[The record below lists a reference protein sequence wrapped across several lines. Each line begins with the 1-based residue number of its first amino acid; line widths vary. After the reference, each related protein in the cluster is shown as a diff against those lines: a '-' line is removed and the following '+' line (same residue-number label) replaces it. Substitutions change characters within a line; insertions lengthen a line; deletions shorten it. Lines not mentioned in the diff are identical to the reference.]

1 MRWPRLEVRAV
12 TKNKITTFLFENKVV
27 VLFVF
32 LCIGGTIASGQSMNF
47 VVSELF
53 TRIARNSFLVLAL
66 IIPVLA
72 GLGLNFGIVIGAMAG
87 QIGVIFVRFFG
98 LGGIGGLL
106 LRGIGDTIRVSL
118 TDEPVKEVRAGID
131 LLRAIDLRR
140 DGPRI
145 VSCPTCGRTKIDLIA
160 LANQVEKMVEDIPL
174 DIKVAVMG
182 CVVNGPGEAKEADIG
197 IAGGIGEGLL
207 IRKGEVVKKVKE
219 DQLLETL
226 RQELLSWN
234 E

>member
-72 GLGLNFGIVIGAMAG
+72 GLGLNFGIVIGAMAA
-87 QIGVIFVRFFG
+87 QIAIFFTTHWGFTGVSGF
-98 LGGIGGLL
+98 LL
-106 LRGIGDTIRVSL
+106 T
-118 TDEPVKEVRAGID
+118 A
-131 LLRAIDLRR
+131 
-140 DGPRI
+140 
-145 VSCPTCGRTKIDLIA
+145 
-160 LANQVEKMVEDIPL
+160 
-174 DIKVAVMG
+174 
-182 CVVNGPGEAKEADIG
+182 
-197 IAGGIGEGLL
+197 
-207 IRKGEVVKKVKE
+207 
-219 DQLLETL
+219 
-226 RQELLSWN
+226 
-234 E
+234 